1 MRGPPVVGR
10 GDRRRDGSIGVAVH
24 DDDPTVIREATT
36 LDDLA
41 AMRGVFATIWGEG
54 GVPEL
59 NLLRAVQWSG
69 GYASVAVVDGV
80 VVGGSFGFL
89 GGQPNLH
96 LHSHI
101 TGVLAGQQ
109 DRSIGFELKQ
119 HQRRW
124 CLQHAIPRVRWT
136 FDPLVRRNAWF
147 NLRRLG
153 AVVEEFH
160 ADFYGE
166 MHDLLN
172 EGEHTDRFIV
182 RWDIAEA
189 EPVTEVDVPRGAEL
203 FALPPDIM
211 ALRAGDPDR
220 AATLRI
226 ELRAALQG
234 RRVAGITDAFEY
246 VLVDA

>member
-1 MRGPPVVGR
+1 
-10 GDRRRDGSIGVAVH
+10 
-24 DDDPTVIREATT
+24 VIREATT
-36 LDDLA
+36 LADLA
-41 AMRGVFATIWGEG
+41 AMRGVFAAIWGEG

-59 NLLRAVQWSG
+59 NLIRAVQWSG
-69 GYASVAVVDGV
+69 GYASVAEVDGA

-89 GGQPNLH
+89 GGEPNLH

-101 TGVLAGQQ
+101 TGVLPGHQ

-153 AVVEEFH
+153 GVVESFH

-172 EGEHTDRFIV
+172 AGEHTDRFIV
-182 RWDIAEA
+182 RWDVADA
-189 EPVTEVDVPRGAEL
+189 EPVTGVDVPDGAEL
-203 FALPPDIM
+203 FALPADIV
-211 ALRAGDPDR
+211 ALRATEPVR
-220 AATLRI
+220 AARLRH
-226 ELRAALQG
+226 ELRAAMDG
-234 RRVAGITDAFEY
+234 RRVAGITDAGEY
-246 VLVDA
+246 VLL